1 MKLCFILF
9 CQLLH
14 GGYCSKIIYIFFVKQ
29 LLLRQLMYISVL
41 LQSFSKSESPKRF
54 QQLKSNKDFVNGI
67 FQSLPKQYTHEVS
80 GDWKGGEGQCHF
92 PCILHFYSRADNHK
106 IIFFFQLTD
115 SVYKG
120 LFELYNQRGKA
131 GKLFVLQFVPVLIWN
146 YLSATTRRD
155 HQVQYNNLHEGL
167 NTFIQ

>member
-1 MKLCFILF
+1 METGKEEKGSVTFLVYYTSTLG
-9 CQLLH
+9 L
-14 GGYCSKIIYIFFVKQ
+14 IIK
-29 LLLRQLMYISVL
+29 
-41 LQSFSKSESPKRF
+41 K
-54 QQLKSNKDFVNGI
+54 NN
-67 FQSLPKQYTHEVS
+67 
-80 GDWKGGEGQCHF
+80 
-92 PCILHFYSRADNHK
+92 
-106 IIFFFQLTD
+106 FFFQLTD